1 MGRWI
6 RYCALL
12 LLAALVVTVPTYA
25 QLSGALFTTDVNG
38 NPVNQNIYPSKDA
51 VYINGGPPPGAPLGA
66 AGLPAGTYVFQV
78 TDPSGKS
85 LLSTDAARC
94 RQLVVGTSGVI
105 TGVVPAGGCEHA
117 TGLSVDNEVTVQLIP
132 YLNTPNN
139 GGEYKA
145 WVTPVQNYLDG
156 CATLGVNNGL
166 DVVDCGI
173 TGGDFH
179 GFVPAHCKTDNFKV
193 KNFID
198 REIDTHFL
206 DNTGHE
212 ISPDCETWIDTLG
225 VSNPRCT
232 QVFGGIPLAHVEA
245 IEDGVH
251 QIVVTNQPNCT
262 VGTIALFNPN
272 GQQQDFTG
280 PQTIDIRVGG
290 GTKSGQWTI
299 YVYCQ

>member
-6 RYCALL
+6 RYCALV

-38 NPVNQNIYPSKDA
+38 STVNQNIYPSKDA
-51 VYINGGPPPGAPLGA
+51 VYISGGPPPGAPLGA
-66 AGLPAGTYVFQV
+66 AGLPPGTYVFQV

-85 LLSTDAARC
+85 LLSTDNARC
-94 RQLVVGTSGVI
+94 RQFVVGTSGVI
-105 TGVVPAGGCEHA
+105 TGVVAAGGCEHA
-117 TGLSVDNEVTVQLIP
+117 TGLSVDNGVTVQLIP

-145 WVTPVQNYLDG
+145 WASPVQNFLDG

-179 GFVPAHCKTDNFKV
+179 GFIPSHSKTDNFKV
-193 KNFID
+193 KNPID
-198 REIDTHFL
+198 REIDTHFV
-206 DNTGHE
+206 DGNGHE
-212 ISPDCETWIDTLG
+212 MPGFCETWIDTLG

-232 QVFGGIPLAHVEA
+232 QLQGGVPFAHVEA
-245 IEDGVH
+245 VENGVH
-251 QIVVTNQPNCT
+251 EIVLFNQPGCT
-262 VGTIALFNPN
+262 VGNIVLFTPN
-272 GQQQDFTG
+272 GQPHYFSG
-280 PQTIDIRVGG
+280 PQTIDIHVSG
-290 GTKSGQWTI
+290 GTSGQWTI
-299 YVYCQ
+299 YVSCQ